1 VEAWIVWL
9 IVAVLLAASE
19 AASGALLMIMFA
31 GGAFAATIAAA
42 VGVGTVGSAA
52 VFAIVSVALIA
63 FVRPVAK
70 KHLYQAPLQR
80 SGTAALVGTEAVV
93 LETVSG
99 ADGRIKLAGEIWS
112 ARSFDD
118 SATYAPGEKV
128 HVFEIKGAT
137 AVVG

>member
-1 VEAWIVWL
+1 MEAWIVWL
-9 IVAVLLAASE
+9 VVAVLLAASE

-52 VFAIVSVALIA
+52 VFALVSVALIA

-80 SGTAALVGTEAVV
+80 SGTAALVGTTAVV
-93 LETVSG
+93 IEQVTG
-99 ADGRIKLAGEIWS
+99 DYGRVKLGGEIWS
-112 ARSFDD
+112 ARAFDE
-118 SATYAPGEKV
+118 SAIYAPGEKV
-128 HVFEIKGAT
+128 SVFEIDGAT

>member
-1 VEAWIVWL
+1 MEAWIVWL
-9 IVAVLLAASE
+9 VVAVLLAASE

-31 GGAFAATIAAA
+31 GGALAATVAAA

-52 VFAIVSVALIA
+52 VFALVSVALIA

-80 SGTAALVGTEAVV
+80 SGTAALVGTQAVV
-93 LETVSG
+93 LETVTG
-99 ADGRIKLAGEIWS
+99 DNGRVKLAGEIWS
-112 ARSFDD
+112 ARSFDE
-118 SATYAPGEKV
+118 SASYAPGEKV
-128 HVFEIKGAT
+128 HVFEIDGAT